1 MDIFELASL
10 IAEVAPSPT
19 QISFD
24 IIGPIVQI
32 GGTLVAIG
40 IVYGVMKSKSESQA
54 EKIKRMEALLEDV
67 GDGKRIERLE
77 EASDEMRN
85 LMVLLARQEERYN
98 AMEERVLAQGVRIDS
113 HQTTTA
119 NIISSQATLING
131 RLNAINDIL
140 SNHTSQIERMSGTL
154 NAIRPPQTRR
164 E

>member
-1 MDIFELASL
+1 MDVVFTLASL
-10 IAEVAPSPT
+10 VSQVATPPV
-19 QISFD
+19 D
-24 IIGPIVQI
+24 IVGLAIQV
-32 GGTLVAIG
+32 GGTLVLIG
-40 IVYGVMKSKSESQA
+40 IVYGVMKAKAESQA
-54 EKIKRMEALLEDV
+54 EKIKSLEAKLEDV

-98 AMEERVLAQGVRIDS
+98 AMEERVLAQGVRIDA

-131 RLNAINDIL
+131 RLEAINTIL
-140 SNHTSQIERMSGTL
+140 TNHTGQLERISGTL
-154 NAIRPPQTRR
+154 NAFRPPQTRR

>member
-1 MDIFELASL
+1 MDVIFTLASL
-10 IAEVAPSPT
+10 VSQVSPP
-19 QISFD
+19 SFD
-24 IIGPIVQI
+24 IIGPAIQV
-32 GGTLVAIG
+32 GTTLVLVG
-40 IVYGVMKSKSESQA
+40 IVYGVMKGRAESQA
-54 EKIKRMEALLEDV
+54 EKIKKLEDQLEDV

-98 AMEERVLAQGVRIDS
+98 AMEERLLAQGVRIDA

-131 RLNAINDIL
+131 RLEAINTIL
-140 SNHTSQIERMSGTL
+140 TNHTAQLERISGTL
-154 NAIRPPQTRR
+154 SAIRPQQTRR